1 MAVAAEQLVEVG
13 SAEQPVFY
21 MPVVLEAA
29 EMHSD
34 ELIRKRT
41 AHFIGSIVLEETLE
55 IERTTTPHISLM
67 DAINEA
73 SRGNEQALH
82 MVRMNVATD
91 VMERTFKSG
100 HITEVPI
107 EQDEYGTLFQF
118 GQPMHEVYANSFRYM
133 NPSACMQKRLEAE
146 ALNGQRIQTYAQ
158 SGLLDDYAF
167 VVFSLVPDDIDSHA
181 AKQEGFFTDTMSGVI
196 QLTTKKGDAITV
208 ESAFIAG
215 THTDPSERHDK
226 ASIQSILREYGTSYE
241 GKSTTEIL
249 SEPLLIHK
257 SALPRG
263 VIDLVEQYDSQ
274 TQSFFGQQ
282 QPVQSYDTYRDICS
296 ERESSMQEVTD
307 RVTRRLLDA
316 ADSLTSPTLAS
327 ALLNTLSE
335 EETLQ
340 RALIDTAIDPRV
352 YGQQAA
358 QHIVDA
364 RVLLAQGKI
373 EESNKS
379 LNSAKAVAQSSSC
392 AGNLRQINQ
401 ESQDAACESNLTC
414 KEVKDGE
421 HVKCPGCMKMVRAI
435 VPDKETI
442 YCSNKRCKLAHPSLK

>member
-1 MAVAAEQLVEVG
+1 MAVAAEQLVELG
-13 SAEQPVFY
+13 SIEQPALH

-29 EMHSD
+29 ELYSD

-41 AHFIGSIVLEETLE
+41 ARFIGSVVLEETLE
-55 IERTTTPHISLM
+55 IESTAMSRMSLM
-67 DAINEA
+67 DAIHEA
-73 SRGNEQALH
+73 NRGNEQALQ
-82 MVRMNVATD
+82 MVRMNAATD
-91 VMERTFKSG
+91 VMERTFKAG

-107 EQDEYGTLFQF
+107 EQDENGTLFQF

-133 NPSACMQKRLEAE
+133 NPSTCMQKRLEAE

-167 VVFSLVPDDIDSHA
+167 VVFSLVPDDMDSHA

-215 THTDPSERHDK
+215 THTDPSERHDIK
-226 ASIQSILREYGTSYE
+226 SIERMLRELGVSYE

-257 SALPRG
+257 NAIPRG
-263 VIDLVEQYDSQ
+263 VIDLVEQYDDQ

-282 QPVQSYDTYRDICS
+282 QPMQSYDTYRDICR
-296 ERESSMQEVTD
+296 ERESSMQEVGD
-307 RVTRRLLDA
+307 RVTRRLLES
-316 ADSLTSPTLAS
+316 ADTLTSPTLAS
-327 ALLNTLSE
+327 ALLNKLSE

-340 RALIDTAIDPRV
+340 RALTDTAIDPRV

-358 QHIVDA
+358 QHIIDA

-379 LNSAKAVAQSSSC
+379 LNSAKASAQSSSC
-392 AGNLRQINQ
+392 AGNLKQLNQ
-401 ESQDAACESNLTC
+401 ESQDAACESNTTC